1 MKAEMLYAIRTAAE
15 VAKADLDLAVRDG
28 VKKMIAFQAKSAE
41 VHATAAN
48 ARADLKSE
56 IAANAKE
63 IAAEIQGAVA
73 ADAAAQKALG
83 DETSKAIE
91 KTNKDITAYSDQ
103 MRAIALKTRADIK
116 ATNEKTLAAI
126 KQEEERANGAIENFT
141 AEDAA
146 RQEEARKFMEDELAI
161 AAAATEKKFGDAYAH
176 LADNREEAEEA
187 LEHIEDL
194 SNKRFS
200 ESKKA
205 RGQLRKLMDEN
216 KAAAA
221 AEVAALK
228 NHLDGELAK
237 ARKVNH
243 DNRIE
248 MAKDLTEATEKFQE
262 ALGAQAKA
270 QQAAT
275 DALNEEVSAAT
286 VASAN
291 ALAHSKAAFDSKI
304 LMLTDTVVANAKEA
318 EESFSRITGVV
329 EDYAE
334 AAELDRTLI
343 KEETK
348 ALEAELN
355 HALDRAISIGEAKAK
370 AVAQRIAEHLKDT
383 KRYIQVELND

>member
-1 MKAEMLYAIRTAAE
+1 
-15 VAKADLDLAVRDG
+15 
-28 VKKMIAFQAKSAE
+28 
-41 VHATAAN
+41 
-48 ARADLKSE
+48 
-56 IAANAKE
+56 
-63 IAAEIQGAVA
+63 
-73 ADAAAQKALG
+73 
-83 DETSKAIE
+83 
-91 KTNKDITAYSDQ
+91 
-103 MRAIALKTRADIK
+103 
-116 ATNEKTLAAI
+116 
-126 KQEEERANGAIENFT
+126 
-141 AEDAA
+141 
-146 RQEEARKFMEDELAI
+146 
-161 AAAATEKKFGDAYAH
+161 
-176 LADNREEAEEA
+176 
-187 LEHIEDL
+187 
-194 SNKRFS
+194 
-200 ESKKA
+200 
-205 RGQLRKLMDEN
+205 MDEN

-221 AEVAALK
+221 AEAAALK

-383 KRYIQVELND
+383 KRYIQVELNDQVEAAADNVLKIVEGKRQVLADNYLSLKAYAVAAADDITDYVVKGKGRGLSPSATCCRPSASWVLCTLLSARVWAWVAMSSHPSSPATPSRSPAPWLLSTASSTSTPPSAARCASAGQWAWASTSCPSSRSP